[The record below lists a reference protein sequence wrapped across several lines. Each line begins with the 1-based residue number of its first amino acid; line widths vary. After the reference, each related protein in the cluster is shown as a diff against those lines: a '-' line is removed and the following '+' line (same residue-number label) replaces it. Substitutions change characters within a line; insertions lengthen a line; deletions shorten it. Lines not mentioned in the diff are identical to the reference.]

1 MHDCSSVVPGIKLHL
16 WWPCL
21 ASLHHVLHVHDPGQV
36 ELLLTLEEYCE
47 EERDHT
53 AHGHCFE
60 AVFQQVRDYNHKGMS
75 CLHRISSSRSTD
87 VECHVSSCAHLVLIA
102 DIFNLSRMK
111 PVCHAGN
118 VLVLMMTLSD
128 LLSKCIFCQA
138 NEALCN
144 WAVGPG
150 CSYKY
155 VRMDRLMNCRD
166 SYRLACI

>member
-21 ASLHHVLHVHDPGQV
+21 ASLQHVLHVRDPGQV

-75 CLHRISSSRSTD
+75 CLHRI
-87 VECHVSSCAHLVLIA
+87 
-102 DIFNLSRMK
+102 
-111 PVCHAGN
+111 
-118 VLVLMMTLSD
+118 
-128 LLSKCIFCQA
+128 
-138 NEALCN
+138 
-144 WAVGPG
+144 
-150 CSYKY
+150 
-155 VRMDRLMNCRD
+155 
-166 SYRLACI
+166 